1 MAKKKQSQID
11 FEEQKK
17 LSSWCYQKFKDAML
31 AKQQT
36 TEDWFK
42 YLNAYNNDL
51 YTNNNVPDYK
61 SNYCNNL
68 IYYDKPADSQHQI
81 HLQSNH
87 ILRKC

>member
-42 YLNAYNNDL
+42 YLNAYNND
-51 YTNNNVPDYK
+51 
-61 SNYCNNL
+61 
-68 IYYDKPADSQHQI
+68 
-81 HLQSNH
+81 
-87 ILRKC
+87 